1 MLQIS
6 SRVIIPD
13 DEIEFSAVRSQGAG
27 GQHVNKVSTAIQLRF
42 NIAESSLPDLY
53 KQRLRALRDRR
64 ITREGIIV
72 IKSQGSRSQS
82 ANKQDALD
90 RLRDLIRSV
99 MVSPKKRIATR
110 PTRSSQVK
118 RLEQKTKRG
127 QVKSLRGKIKPDD

>member
-110 PTRSSQVK
+110 PTRSSQEK